1 MIDSLSVGRIATL
14 ACVLE
19 VTAPKPGN
27 VHRGADFEDVT
38 FSDFLISAVAVGE
51 VFDRNSLSIGQAIL
65 QAVQHTEAFVGTNT
79 NLGIVLLLAP
89 LVAAAKLG
97 VGRGETQLTPQLVS
111 KCLAKLTQA
120 DGRDVFEAIALAK
133 PGGLGKASMFD
144 VNAEQG
150 EVDLLAAMELA
161 ADRDAI
167 AKQYTNAM
175 ADVFGIGQRLLSE
188 GRALFADL
196 NSAIVYCHVAW
207 MAHQPDSLIQRKQGL
222 TMAEQSQQ
230 RAQKVIDVVFPSA
243 ALSSGAVQA
252 KLSRLDQET
261 IERFWRLVSD
271 LDFWL
276 RSDGHQRNPGTT
288 ADLIAATLFVAI
300 YNGTLPVPLNV
311 STVN

>member
-111 KCLAKLTQA
+111 ECLAKLTQA